1 MTVSMK
7 KYLNLATFALGAA
20 LASCAY
26 AKPSTPVWTV
36 ETPAVTI
43 NNGLGSISLGGH
55 TFTFTDSVSAP
66 VQLAYFNSNPGA
78 NSQAAIS
85 SFIKGSNLFG
95 LTSTTPLTFGA
106 SLDSIHGSTVIGAQ
120 AHPYDYLA
128 VHVGGGEL
136 LFHWSAKVTAPFTIT
151 GSNLSNYRA
160 YISAVPEPETYA
172 MLLAG
177 FGVLGFM
184 ARPRKQQ

>member
-7 KYLNLATFALGAA
+7 KYLSLATFVVGAA

-26 AKPSTPVWTV
+26 AKPSNSTPVWTV
-36 ETPAVTI
+36 ETPAI
-43 NNGLGSISLGGH
+43 NAGIGSITLGGH

-66 VQLAYFNSNPGA
+66 VQLAYYNSNPGP

-85 SFIKGSNLFG
+85 SFIKSSNLFG
-95 LTSTTPLTFGA
+95 LSSATPLTFGA
-106 SLDSIHGSTVIGAQ
+106 SVDTIHNSVVIAAQ
-120 AHPYDYLA
+120 EHPYDYLA

-136 LFHWSAKVTAPFTIT
+136 LFHWSNKVTTAFSIT
-151 GSNLSNYRA
+151 GDNLSNYRA
-160 YISAVPEPETYA
+160 YILPVPEPETYA

-177 FGVLGFM
+177 LGVLGFM
-184 ARPRKQQ
+184 ARRRKQQ